1 MASEALMS
9 GPECLIENTN
19 GRLVV
24 DLKALK
30 ILCHQAAC
38 CGGGYR
44 GPLPHRQ
51 VLPDEKAGWEEQ
63 G

>member
-1 MASEALMS
+1 MS

-51 VLPDEKAGWEEQ
+51 VLPDEQAGRE
-63 G
+63 GKG